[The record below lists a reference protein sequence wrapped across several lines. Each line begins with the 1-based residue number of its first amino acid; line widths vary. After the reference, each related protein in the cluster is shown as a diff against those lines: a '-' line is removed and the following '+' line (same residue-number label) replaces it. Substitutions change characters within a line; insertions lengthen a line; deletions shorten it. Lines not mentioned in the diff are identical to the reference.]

1 MAGISLGKGNLE
13 TTSGMVYCHGLRA
26 EKMRVETTSGEVQME
41 GASVGELRVETISGE
56 QRILEFAAQYFKGE
70 TVSGPLTVQVGQHP
84 RKVKLETVSGPVEA
98 VLPEGEPGFTV
109 EYSSLS
115 GRFSSQ
121 FPLTGKLGKREGSAV
136 YGSGGTQLHLETVS
150 GSMGLCKGISAGH

>member
-1 MAGISLGKGNLE
+1 
-13 TTSGMVYCHGLRA
+13 
-26 EKMRVETTSGEVQME
+26 ME

-70 TVSGPLTVQVGQHP
+70 TVSGALTAIGNGEELKLSTVSGPLTVQVGQHP

-150 GSMGLCKGISAGH
+150 GSMGLCKGISAPH